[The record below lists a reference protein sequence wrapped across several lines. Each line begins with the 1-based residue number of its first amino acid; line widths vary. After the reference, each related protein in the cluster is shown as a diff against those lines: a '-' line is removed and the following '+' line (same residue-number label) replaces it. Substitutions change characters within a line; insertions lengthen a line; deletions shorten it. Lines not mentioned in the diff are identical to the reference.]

1 MLALLAK
8 YKVAVIVV
16 ALLGALGIGGAGVAA
31 ANGVLPNPLS
41 AMTGQDVS
49 LASIASASAKH
60 PGALRR
66 LLTHGSVVTSV
77 NGAWV
82 TYTLDVGQ
90 VAKISDT
97 SMTLTRLDG
106 QQVTLTITPSTV
118 WGNHRPTPQHP
129 ARLDGRR
136 IVVFS
141 QNGVA
146 MQIGAGNGVLK
157 NAIHLDLVL
166 YRNGQNHEIQIDR
179 GTAQSVSATQ
189 ISVKRADGVVVS
201 EPVAA
206 KARWVQ
212 APHHKTI
219 QPSQVSVGAR
229 VAIVTYNGSVIV
241 VRLPAAAG
249 SAS

>member
-1 MLALLAK
+1 M
-8 YKVAVIVV
+8 
-16 ALLGALGIGGAGVAA
+16 
-31 ANGVLPNPLS
+31 
-41 AMTGQDVS
+41 
-49 LASIASASAKH
+49 
-60 PGALRR
+60 
-66 LLTHGSVVTSV
+66 

-90 VAKISDT
+90 VAKIS
-97 SMTLTRLDG
+97 SSSITLTRLDG
-106 QQVTLTITPSTV
+106 QQVTLSITPSTV
-118 WGNHRPTPQHP
+118 WGNHRPTPAHP
-129 ARLDGRR
+129 VRLDGRR

-157 NAIHLDLVL
+157 NAVHLDLVL
-166 YRNGQNHEIQIDR
+166 DRNGQTYEFQIDR
-179 GTAQSVSATQ
+179 GTAQSASATQ
-189 ISVKRADGVVVS
+189 ISVQRADGVVVS

-212 APHHKTI
+212 APHHTTI

-241 VRLPAAAG
+241 VRLPAATTPTTAG
-249 SAS
+249 S